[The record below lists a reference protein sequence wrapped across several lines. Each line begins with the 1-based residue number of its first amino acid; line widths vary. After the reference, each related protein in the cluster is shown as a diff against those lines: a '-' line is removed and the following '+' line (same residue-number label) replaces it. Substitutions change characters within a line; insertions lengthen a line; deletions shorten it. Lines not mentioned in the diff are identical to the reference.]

1 MVWIWLS
8 NLDDVGSWNS
18 SSCIQVIYIPYLGC
32 FLLSALGIIFTR
44 YKIPIL
50 YIYFLTYFIIFRY
63 SITYPAISAFV
74 SMQTDADK
82 QGLVQGM
89 ITGMRGLCNGLGPAM
104 YGLIFSLF
112 HVDLNENTLPESD
125 TEDDMTHRTMPDL
138 FPAGAGSH
146 RAPPPLNVHNTS
158 TYHASQGDHLDHTY
172 YNIDFSSITTIVP
185 GPPFVFGAF
194 LVMLALMVAAF
205 IPEDERVRCND
216 SCSVGGSSFKGS
228 NLRRHPSLKGN
239 SAVKAG
245 RKKKSD
251 DSDTDDQDDL
261 LDQIKHQ
268 RDLPSDKED
277 SMEDDDYDYMTTVP
291 LMEGVK
297 DRSLL

>member
-1 MVWIWLS
+1 
-8 NLDDVGSWNS
+8 
-18 SSCIQVIYIPYLGC
+18 
-32 FLLSALGIIFTR
+32 
-44 YKIPIL
+44 
-50 YIYFLTYFIIFRY
+50 
-63 SITYPAISAFV
+63 
-74 SMQTDADK
+74 MQTDADK

-112 HVDLNENTLPESD
+112 HVDLNENSQTD
-125 TEDDMTHRTMPDL
+125 VDDGITHKAIPDL
-138 FPAGAGSH
+138 FSTQGGTNK
-146 RAPPPLNVHNTS
+146 APSPLNVHNKSS
-158 TYHASQGDHLDHTY
+158 TYQASERSDTAYHD
-172 YNIDFSSITTIVP
+172 IDFTSITTLVP

-205 IPEDERVRCND
+205 IPEDERIRHDD
-216 SCSVGGSSFKGS
+216 SCSGRSNSFKGS
-228 NLRRHPSLKGN
+228 NVRRHPSSSKG
-239 SAVKAG
+239 SSGGQAG

-251 DSDTDDQDDL
+251 DSESDDQDDL

-268 RDLPSDKED
+268 RDLPSDKDD

-297 DRSLL
+297 DRSIL

>member
-1 MVWIWLS
+1 
-8 NLDDVGSWNS
+8 
-18 SSCIQVIYIPYLGC
+18 
-32 FLLSALGIIFTR
+32 
-44 YKIPIL
+44 
-50 YIYFLTYFIIFRY
+50 
-63 SITYPAISAFV
+63 
-74 SMQTDADK
+74 MQTDADK

-112 HVDLNENTLPESD
+112 HVDLNENNLPESD
-125 TEDDMTHRTMPDL
+125 SDEITHRTI
-138 FPAGAGSH
+138 AGYLSGGSH
-146 RAPPPLNVHNTS
+146 RAPPPLNVHQNIS
-158 TYHASQGDHLDHTY
+158 TQHSSHENRIDYTY
-172 YNIDFSSITTIVP
+172 QNIDFAFITSIIP

-205 IPEDERVRCND
+205 IPEDERIRCD
-216 SCSVGGSSFKGS
+216 SCSGGGSSYKSS
-228 NLRRHPSLKGN
+228 NVRRHPSLKVSG
-239 SAVKAG
+239 AMKAG

-251 DSDTDDQDDL
+251 DSDTDDQDDFL
-261 LDQIKHQ
+261 EQIKHQ
-268 RDLPSDKED
+268 RDLPSDKDD

>member
-1 MVWIWLS
+1 
-8 NLDDVGSWNS
+8 
-18 SSCIQVIYIPYLGC
+18 
-32 FLLSALGIIFTR
+32 
-44 YKIPIL
+44 
-50 YIYFLTYFIIFRY
+50 
-63 SITYPAISAFV
+63 
-74 SMQTDADK
+74 MQTDADK

-112 HVDLNENTLPESD
+112 HVDLNENNLSETDSPVDGISQK
-125 TEDDMTHRTMPDL
+125 TITDL
-138 FPAGAGSH
+138 FDTGPGTH
-146 RAPPPLNVHNTS
+146 KAPPPLNVHNAS
-158 TYHASQGDHLDHTY
+158 SSYHVNPIEGNADPPSYQT
-172 YNIDFSSITTIVP
+172 IDLQSITTLVP

-205 IPEDERVRCND
+205 IPEDERIRTDD
-216 SCSVGGSSFKGS
+216 SCGGSRSSFKS
-228 NLRRHPSLKGN
+228 PNNRRHPSIKGG
-239 SAVKAG
+239 SGGQTG

-251 DSDTDDQDDL
+251 DSETDDQDDL
-261 LDQIKHQ
+261 LDQIKHH
-268 RDLPSDKED
+268 RDLPSDKDD

>member
-1 MVWIWLS
+1 M
-8 NLDDVGSWNS
+8 
-18 SSCIQVIYIPYLGC
+18 CT
-32 FLLSALGIIFTR
+32 FHF
-44 YKIPIL
+44 
-50 YIYFLTYFIIFRY
+50 

-112 HVDLNENTLPESD
+112 HVDLNENNLSETDNGISQK
-125 TEDDMTHRTMPDL
+125 TITDL
-138 FPAGAGSH
+138 FDTGPGTH
-146 RAPPPLNVHNTS
+146 KAPPPLNVHNAS
-158 TYHASQGDHLDHTY
+158 SSYHVNPIEGNAEPPSYQT
-172 YNIDFSSITTIVP
+172 IDLQSITTLVP

-205 IPEDERVRCND
+205 IPEDERIRCDD
-216 SCSVGGSSFKGS
+216 SCGGSRSSFKS
-228 NLRRHPSLKGN
+228 PNNRRHPSIKGG
-239 SAVKAG
+239 SGGQTG

-251 DSDTDDQDDL
+251 DSETDDQDDL
-261 LDQIKHQ
+261 LDQIKHH
-268 RDLPSDKED
+268 RDLPSDKDD